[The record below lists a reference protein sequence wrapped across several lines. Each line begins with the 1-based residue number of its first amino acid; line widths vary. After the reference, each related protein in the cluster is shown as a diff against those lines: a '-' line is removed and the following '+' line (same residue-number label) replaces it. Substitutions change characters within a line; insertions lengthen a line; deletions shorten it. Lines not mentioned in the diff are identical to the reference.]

1 MATSLSVNFQPI
13 RIVVS
18 KGSYIGAVEI
28 GTSKV
33 SVLIGEVLGGGRLN
47 IVGFGQS
54 SSQGII
60 KGDVVDFKAAS
71 DCTHAAILSAEQR
84 AGVNIDAVYLA
95 QSGTHLKGFLHEAAV
110 SVSSANNIIG
120 EDDIEQVKRLAKGK
134 ELPRDRT
141 IIHHIRR
148 PFRLDGRT
156 VANPLHL
163 EGQRLEVGYWT
174 VHGNAAKVADHIHI
188 INGFTLRVEDLILSS
203 LASTAIVT
211 SDEDRANGVLVID
224 IGRGTTDWALY
235 RDGFCYLT
243 GTIPVGGDHITNDLS
258 IGLRISSAQAEN
270 LKLRYG
276 RATIQATTRNDKVW
290 LNGDFAIGDKMIPRL
305 AIDQIV
311 SARVDEIL
319 QIVKKSIGEMLR
331 PEMLR
336 AGVVLTG
343 GTAKLPD
350 LDEVAARVFGAPAR
364 VSEMPAWVSEELR
377 DPGYATVLGL
387 LYYGLHCEK
396 TRQSRRRKMASWFT
410 RVADYL
416 VPA

>member
-1 MATSLSVNFQPI
+1 M
-13 RIVVS
+13 VS

-28 GTSKV
+28 GTAKV
-33 SVLIGEVLGGGRLN
+33 SVLIGEVLGEGRLN

-54 SSQGII
+54 SSRGVI

-84 AGVNIDAVYLA
+84 AGVHVDAVYLA
-95 QSGTHLKGFLHEAAV
+95 QSGNHLRGFLHEAAV
-110 SVSSANNIIG
+110 SVSSANNLVSH
-120 EDDIEQVKRLAKGK
+120 EDLEQVKRLAKGK

-148 PFRLDGRT
+148 PFRLDGRP

-174 VHGNAAKVADHIHI
+174 VHGNASKVADHIHI

-211 SDEDRANGVLVID
+211 TEEERANGVLVID
-224 IGRGTTDWALY
+224 IGRGSTDWALY
-235 RDGFCYLT
+235 RDGFCYST
-243 GTIPVGGDHITNDLS
+243 GAVPVGGDHITNDLS
-258 IGLRISSAQAEN
+258 IGLRISSPQAES

-276 RATIQATTRNDKVW
+276 RGSIQATSKADKVW
-290 LNGDFAIGDKMIPRL
+290 LNGDFAIGDKMLPRL

-311 SARVDEIL
+311 SARIDEIL
-319 QIVKKSIGEMLR
+319 NIVKKSLGDLLR
-331 PEMLR
+331 PELLR
-336 AGVVLTG
+336 TGVVLTG
-343 GTAKLPD
+343 GTAKMEQI
-350 LDEVAARVFGAPAR
+350 DEVAAHVFNCPAR
-364 VSEMPAWVSEELR
+364 VGEMPPWVTDDLR
-377 DPGYATVLGL
+377 DPAYATVLGL
-387 LYYGLHCEK
+387 LYYGLHCE
-396 TRQSRRRKMASWFT
+396 QSKPQKPKPMKKFFGKL
-410 RVADYL
+410 ADYL